1 MYQLNAHVLPT
12 ELCSKYG
19 QVEGAYAVVFINYAD
34 IDGAFELAKYYIEND
49 GWEIDELEEEY
60 LVFESPDDVEEDYFE
75 FYNEALKDGYSLL
88 FNCYERDEGTESE
101 NKDK

>member
-12 ELCSKYG
+12 ESSSKYG

-60 LVFESPDDVEEDYFE
+60 LVFESPDDVEEDYLE

-88 FNCYERDEGTESE
+88 FNCYERDESKE
-101 NKDK
+101 NEGKEK